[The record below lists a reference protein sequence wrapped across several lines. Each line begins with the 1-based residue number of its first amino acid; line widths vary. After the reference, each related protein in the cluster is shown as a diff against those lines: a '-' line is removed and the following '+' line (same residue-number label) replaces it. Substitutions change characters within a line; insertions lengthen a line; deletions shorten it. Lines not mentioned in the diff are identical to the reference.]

1 MSKKI
6 MIVAGE
12 ASGDMY
18 GARLVEEAHRLD
30 SSVRFF
36 GIGGPAMRAA
46 GVETLIDS
54 KEMAVVG
61 LIEVIAHF
69 GVIYHAFKTLK
80 NAIRESPPDLLILI
94 DYPGFNLRI
103 ASVAKKAGVRI
114 LYYITPQVWAWHA
127 SRARKI
133 AHLVD
138 HAAVIFPFE
147 VPIFE
152 KEGLSVTFAG
162 HPLID
167 MAVPTMGREQARSDF
182 GLSQDRRTVGLFPG
196 SRKREITLLLPL
208 MLESAARLKKSYPDL
223 QFILPLASSIDR
235 KLLDP
240 FLADSDIEVLVVEGR
255 NYDVMQVCDAII
267 AASGTVTME
276 IALFGIPMVIIY
288 KVAELTYRLGQLL
301 VDLDT
306 YGICNI
312 VAGRKIVQEL
322 IQHDVTAEKITAEI
336 SRILS
341 DESYASDMRV
351 QLLDVKRKL
360 GEPGAAGRVA
370 ALALKMMELP
380 A

>member
-1 MSKKI
+1 MSKNI

-36 GIGGPAMRAA
+36 GIGGPAMRTA
-46 GVETLIDS
+46 GVDTLIDS
-54 KEMAVVG
+54 KGMAVVG
-61 LIEVIAHF
+61 LVEVISHF
-69 GVIYHAFKTLK
+69 GLIYKAYTTLK
-80 NAIRESPPDLLILI
+80 KIIRDNPPDLLILI

-103 ASVAKKAGVRI
+103 ASLARKAGVKI
-114 LYYITPQVWAWHA
+114 LYFITPQVWAWHA

-133 AHLVD
+133 AQLVD

-152 KEGLSVTFAG
+152 KEGLPVSFVG

-167 MAVPTMGREQARSDF
+167 MAIPTMSREQAQSDF
-182 GLSQDRRTVGLFPG
+182 RLSPDCRTVGLFPG
-196 SRKREITLLLPL
+196 SRKKEISLLLPH
-208 MLESAARLKKSYPDL
+208 MLESASRLKKKFPDL
-223 QFILPLASSIDR
+223 QFILPRASTVDR
-235 KLLDP
+235 TLLDS
-240 FLADSDIEVLVVEGR
+240 FLIDADIEVTVVEGR

-288 KVAELTYRLGQLL
+288 KVAELTYRLGRLL
-301 VDLDT
+301 VDLDM

-322 IQHDVTAEKITAEI
+322 IQHDVNTDNITAEI

-341 DESYASDMRV
+341 DESYASTMRA
-351 QLLDVKRKL
+351 QLLDVKQKL
-360 GEPGAAGRVA
+360 GEPGATVRVA
-370 ALALKMMELP
+370 ELALQLMELP